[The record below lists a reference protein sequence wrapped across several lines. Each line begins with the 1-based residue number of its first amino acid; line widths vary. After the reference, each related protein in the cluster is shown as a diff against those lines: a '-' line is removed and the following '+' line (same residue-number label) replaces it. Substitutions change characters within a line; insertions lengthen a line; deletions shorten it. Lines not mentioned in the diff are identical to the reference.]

1 MSIRRRNL
9 FLAIPAAVAVAVIA
23 GATSIAMNVP
33 SRPPIVATVD
43 LEQLFNGLDNQDAET
58 ARMEN
63 IAKEFENKIE
73 DLRAEVE
80 DLQAE
85 LENFEEGGD
94 AWIATSRQVQNA
106 ISEYRAYEQYARI
119 KVEAERAKSMRNL
132 YARIKT
138 AAKDFASEQTPPIDM
153 VIIDDSI
160 PNFEPAD
167 MAGTQ
172 RQISARRVLY
182 ANSTFDITEALLTRM
197 NTSSGG

>member
-58 ARMEN
+58 ARMEK

-138 AAKDFASEQTPPIDM
+138 AAKDFASAQTPPIDM

-182 ANSTFDITEALLTRM
+182 ANSTFDITEALLNRM

>member
-43 LEQLFNGLDNQDAET
+43 LEQLFNGLDNQEAET
-58 ARMEN
+58 ARMEK
-63 IAKEFENKIE
+63 IAKEFETKIE

-138 AAKDFASEQTPPIDM
+138 AVKDFSSEQTPPIDM

-182 ANSTFDITEALLTRM
+182 ANSTFDITEALLARM

>member
-58 ARMEN
+58 ARMEK

-182 ANSTFDITEALLTRM
+182 ANSTFDITEALLNRM

>member
-58 ARMEN
+58 ARMEK